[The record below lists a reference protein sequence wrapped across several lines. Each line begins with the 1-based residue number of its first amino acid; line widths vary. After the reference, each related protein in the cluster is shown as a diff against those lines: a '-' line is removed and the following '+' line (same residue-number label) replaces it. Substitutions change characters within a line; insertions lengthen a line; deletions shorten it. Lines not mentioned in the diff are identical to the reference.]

1 MVVGHD
7 LAVLGDDEA
16 RTQTLTRSGGGAI
29 LTGQHVLEPAA
40 QFLGH
45 AGGQL
50 LLGHGLLLL
59 AGHFDEDDGRG
70 DGLDQ
75 VGIAARR
82 DRKRGRGGQRQHRR
96 RGHRGAQR
104 KGGGAGGFGKGLG
117 HCMLLAVHSVV
128 PGAYLDLR
136 FYSALP
142 CPIQICEIAASGLHG
157 RRIWHNS
164 SAILHEDTMKLLVV
178 EDDTTTSTYIARGLR
193 EEGHAV
199 DVVADGR
206 DGLVQ
211 ATTGQ
216 YDVLILDRMLPELD
230 GLTLLKTL
238 RGAGNTTP
246 VLLLTAMGAVE
257 DRIDGLNAGAD
268 DYLVKPF
275 AFGELSARVNALAR
289 RPQALE
295 QETVL
300 RAGDLTM
307 DLISRRVTR
316 AGQEIDLL
324 PREFALL
331 EHLLRRKGRV
341 QTRTMLL
348 EAVWDI
354 SFDPMT
360 NVVETHISRLRAKVD
375 RPFDSELIQT
385 VRGAGYR
392 IDA

>member
-1 MVVGHD
+1 
-7 LAVLGDDEA
+7 
-16 RTQTLTRSGGGAI
+16 
-29 LTGQHVLEPAA
+29 
-40 QFLGH
+40 
-45 AGGQL
+45 
-50 LLGHGLLLL
+50 
-59 AGHFDEDDGRG
+59 
-70 DGLDQ
+70 
-75 VGIAARR
+75 
-82 DRKRGRGGQRQHRR
+82 
-96 RGHRGAQR
+96 
-104 KGGGAGGFGKGLG
+104 
-117 HCMLLAVHSVV
+117 
-128 PGAYLDLR
+128 
-136 FYSALP
+136 
-142 CPIQICEIAASGLHG
+142 
-157 RRIWHNS
+157 
-164 SAILHEDTMKLLVV
+164 MKLLVV

-230 GLTLLKTL
+230 GLALLKTL

-295 QETVL
+295 QETTL

>member
-1 MVVGHD
+1 
-7 LAVLGDDEA
+7 
-16 RTQTLTRSGGGAI
+16 
-29 LTGQHVLEPAA
+29 
-40 QFLGH
+40 
-45 AGGQL
+45 
-50 LLGHGLLLL
+50 
-59 AGHFDEDDGRG
+59 
-70 DGLDQ
+70 
-75 VGIAARR
+75 
-82 DRKRGRGGQRQHRR
+82 
-96 RGHRGAQR
+96 
-104 KGGGAGGFGKGLG
+104 
-117 HCMLLAVHSVV
+117 
-128 PGAYLDLR
+128 
-136 FYSALP
+136 
-142 CPIQICEIAASGLHG
+142 
-157 RRIWHNS
+157 
-164 SAILHEDTMKLLVV
+164 MKLLVV
-178 EDDTTTSTYIARGLR
+178 EDDATTSTYIARGLR

-211 ATTGQ
+211 ATAGQ

-230 GLTLLKTL
+230 GLALLKTL

-295 QETVL
+295 QETTL

-375 RPFDSELIQT
+375 RPFETELIQT